1 MLSLLIEWWSQLVT
15 GDSPW
20 RQVTHHKETS
30 LQKGTV
36 AVHKLPC
43 KEMCGFFRNSDDIS
57 TEILLIAFLT
67 QAQTENSTFHIVTRH
82 YFFFFK
88 GTVWTGIELEET
100 MNHHGT
106 QWVIPC
112 DSEWPLPLLRAWGDK
127 KKNETCWRQQQL
139 SCGRGG
145 FCLACDHGEKNIAP
159 QSNKDGSQKYP
170 GISFFSTPS
179 SLTSTHHPPQPKKPF
194 GVQTTSQSSGQSKG
208 REKQICS

>member
-43 KEMCGFFRNSDDIS
+43 KEMCRFFRNSDDIS

-82 YFFFFK
+82 YFKRNCLYRYRIGRDHESPWDSMSHPLWQWMAIATLEGLRGQEEKWDLLETATAVMWERRLLLSMWPWGEEHRPSVQQRWESKIPWHLFFFHP
-88 GTVWTGIELEET
+88 I
-100 MNHHGT
+100 
-106 QWVIPC
+106 
-112 DSEWPLPLLRAWGDK
+112 
-127 KKNETCWRQQQL
+127 
-139 SCGRGG
+139 
-145 FCLACDHGEKNIAP
+145 
-159 QSNKDGSQKYP
+159 
-170 GISFFSTPS
+170 ISY
-179 SLTSTHHPPQPKKPF
+179 
-194 GVQTTSQSSGQSKG
+194 
-208 REKQICS
+208 